1 MLKLYIIYGRNLN
14 KERMHRLCQTAN
26 PIAVATLKDHQLV
39 FQAREYGAGAI
50 ANVIPAEG
58 QEVPVVIWELS
69 EQDER
74 HLDIDQG
81 VGPGY
86 CEKKSVDI
94 EVNGETLQA
103 LIYVTDPGPYGVPT
117 DRYLRPMVEGYK
129 DFGLPIKA
137 LNDAISHAYEN
148 TVINGAASIAHGAER
163 MIPAQ

>member
-50 ANVIPAEG
+50 ANVLPAKG

-69 EQDER
+69 EEDEIR
-74 HLDIDQG
+74 MDVDQG
-81 VGPGY
+81 IGY
-86 CEKKSVDI
+86 GRCKKERVDI

-117 DRYLRPMVEGYK
+117 DMYLRHMAEGYR
-129 DFGLPIKA
+129 DFGLPVKP
-137 LNDAISHAYEN
+137 LNDALSQAYEN
-148 TVINGAASIAHGAER
+148 TVTNGESLR
-163 MIPAQ
+163 PAQ